1 MSADRGDD
9 SLSMSTIN
17 RLCPVCDQV
26 IAPDAPVSLLHG
38 ELLHKECFEATM
50 GAQKPRR
57 SKSRPN
63 DGANGQ
69 Q

>member
-1 MSADRGDD
+1 MRGEDD
-9 SLSMSTIN
+9 VIAMSTTE
-17 RLCPVCDQV
+17 RLCPVCEGV

-38 ELLHKECFEATM
+38 EMLHKQCFDTTM

-57 SKSRPN
+57 SRPRPKP
-63 DGANGQ
+63 DEPDGQ